1 MYANLCQPLLTIDKG
16 VISEKEENHTKLNE
30 LKNQKKKYS
39 IISLISLIFCT
50 KEGTGFGTYG
60 KE

>member
-16 VISEKEENHTKLNE
+16 VVSEKEENHTKLNE
-30 LKNQKKKYS
+30 LKNQKKKHN
-39 IISLISLIFCT
+39 IISLIFCT
-50 KEGTGFGTYG
+50 KEGTGFGIYG

>member
-16 VISEKEENHTKLNE
+16 VVSEKEENHMKLNE

-39 IISLISLIFCT
+39 IISLIFCT

>member
-30 LKNQKKKYS
+30 LKNQKKKY
-39 IISLISLIFCT
+39 IMISLIFCT

>member
-1 MYANLCQPLLTIDKG
+1 MYANLCQPLLTIDNG
-16 VISEKEENHTKLNE
+16 VVSEKEENHMKLNE

-39 IISLISLIFCT
+39 IISLILFT